1 MDDKVKYVNK
11 SSYRCNVLKAI
22 GNDVKIPTQIAN
34 DSGVLRNHVSNVL
47 RELKEKELVEC
58 LNPESRKGRLYRLS
72 EEGRDILDDIE

>member
-11 SSYRCNVLKAI
+11 SSYRRNGLKAI
-22 GNDVKIPTQIAN
+22 GDYVKIPTQIAN

-47 RELKEKELVEC
+47 RELKEKELVEW